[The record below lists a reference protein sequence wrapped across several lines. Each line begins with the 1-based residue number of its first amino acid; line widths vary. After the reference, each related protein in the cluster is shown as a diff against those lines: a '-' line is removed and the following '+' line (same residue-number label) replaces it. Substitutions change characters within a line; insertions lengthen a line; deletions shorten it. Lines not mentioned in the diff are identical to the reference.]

1 MKLLH
6 IDSGILGE
14 HSVTRRLSKA
24 LVAQWRNQDPG
35 IEVAYRDLVSQ
46 PIDHLTG
53 AHLAVP
59 GADPA
64 TVDPALAA
72 DVANGNAALDEFLD
86 ADVIV
91 IGAPMYNFSVPSQLK
106 AWIDRV
112 AVRGR
117 TFRYTENGPVGLAGG
132 KKVIVASARGGFYG
146 PDTPQAAIDFQEP
159 YLTAVFGFLGI
170 TDVSFVRAEGVAVSP
185 EQKQESIET
194 AERQITLL
202 KAA

>member
-86 ADVIV
+86 ADDTTASPNANDWCATWGRTMPCPSGAGWPPSPR
-91 IGAPMYNFSVPSQLK
+91 GAPSPL
-106 AWIDRV
+106 
-112 AVRGR
+112 
-117 TFRYTENGPVGLAGG
+117 PPPGL
-132 KKVIVASARGGFYG
+132 
-146 PDTPQAAIDFQEP
+146 
-159 YLTAVFGFLGI
+159 L
-170 TDVSFVRAEGVAVSP
+170 RAH
-185 EQKQESIET
+185 ESG
-194 AERQITLL
+194 L
-202 KAA
+202 